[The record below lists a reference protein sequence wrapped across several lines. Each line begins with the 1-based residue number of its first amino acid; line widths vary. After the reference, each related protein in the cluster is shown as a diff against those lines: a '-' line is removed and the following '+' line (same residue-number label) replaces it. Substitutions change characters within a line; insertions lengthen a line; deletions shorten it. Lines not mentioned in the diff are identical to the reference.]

1 MKHGSAKEALGDRNL
16 ETCRTFMCGGEKDD
30 QECPEMKGEGE
41 REKMRAEN
49 TAYKSDRPKQKA
61 HLRVGSSAEKKRNL
75 PGGQSHEL

>member
-1 MKHGSAKEALGDRNL
+1 M
-16 ETCRTFMCGGEKDD
+16 CRGERYE

-49 TAYKSDRPKQKA
+49 IAYESDRLKQKA